1 MSLVRSVW
9 CFLWIKKTKLISI
22 LGIIF
27 GLILSKMDM
36 IQTTF
41 WLLDVYL
48 RWNLPSRTLDFR
60 VMRDYDVWSNSPTPP
75 SPIKIK
81 TNLVDTRETYQRRRY
96 VWYLY
101 ICGIWAHWDR
111 KFHTL
116 YSFGWE
122 RVKFVLSWFNT
133 LQICTITDCI
143 VFHPYVII
151 WSYCGWHFHNALT
164 EHIAD
169 LYD

>member
-1 MSLVRSVW
+1 MKLGNSGKCPDDVPDNICHPPVKSYPKSHSHVICRSSACHPCVVRMRLQSPKY
-9 CFLWIKKTKLISI
+9 FQLNTRATAL
-22 LGIIF
+22 L
-27 GLILSKMDM
+27 KMNM

-96 VWYLY
+96 LWYLY
-101 ICGIWAHWDR
+101 SCGIWAHWDR

-122 RVKFVLSWFNT
+122 RVKFVFS
-133 LQICTITDCI
+133 
-143 VFHPYVII
+143 
-151 WSYCGWHFHNALT
+151 
-164 EHIAD
+164 
-169 LYD
+169 